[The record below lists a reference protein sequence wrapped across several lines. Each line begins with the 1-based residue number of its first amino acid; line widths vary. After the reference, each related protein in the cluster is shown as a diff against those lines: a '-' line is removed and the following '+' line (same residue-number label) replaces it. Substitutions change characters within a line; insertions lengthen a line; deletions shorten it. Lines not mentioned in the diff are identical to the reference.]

1 MDTPED
7 EEDRQYYEERRR
19 RHEAQHKA
27 WVKEE
32 RINRITGCLIIGFLL
47 LALISGFIRDWKAEQ
62 LPIEEQE
69 ARMKAHME
77 RMDHMFR

>member
-1 MDTPED
+1 MSTPEA
-7 EEDRQYYEERRR
+7 EEARRYC
-19 RHEAQHKA
+19 EAQHKA
-27 WVKEE
+27 WLKEE
-32 RINRITGCLIIGFLL
+32 RINRITGWLIIGFLL
-47 LALISGFIRDWKAEQ
+47 LALISSLVSAWKEKQ

>member
-1 MDTPED
+1 MDTPQD

-19 RHEAQHKA
+19 YYDAQHKA
-27 WVKEE
+27 YIKEE
-32 RINRITGCLIIGFLL
+32 RINRITGWMIIAFML
-47 LALISGFIRDWKAEQ
+47 LALISGIVSAWKEEQ

-69 ARMKAHME
+69 ARMRDHME

>member
-1 MDTPED
+1 MSTPEA
-7 EEDRQYYEERRR
+7 EEARRYC
-19 RHEAQHKA
+19 EAQHKA
-27 WVKEE
+27 WLKEE
-32 RINRITGCLIIGFLL
+32 RINRITYWMIIAFMLA
-47 LALISGFIRDWKAEQ
+47 ALISGFIRDWKEEQ

>member
-7 EEDRQYYEERRR
+7 EEDRQRREERRR
-19 RHEAQHKA
+19 YHEAQHQA

-32 RINRITGCLIIGFLL
+32 RINRITGWLIGAFML
-47 LALISGFIRDWKAEQ
+47 LALISGIVSAWKEEQ

-69 ARMKAHME
+69 ARMRDHME